1 MTLVILGRV
10 SSRLSKFEIFSIKL
24 LRWIKTH
31 YSHCMENAGDDGI
44 LLLIL
49 SSCPKRGWTKQ
60 DNIGM
65 VLELTLLL
73 FQFSLNSSNFFS
85 SNFLIHSK
93 KNSTLFSQ
101 HFHEFLIT
109 FFFFLFT
116 CETWKYANNYFPFE
130 IK

>member
-1 MTLVILGRV
+1 MQKLLTYYSKTAIFKVKKAKNPFARKTGRLINIKSTRMTLVILGRV
-10 SSRLSKFEIFSIKL
+10 SSRLSKLEISSIKF

-65 VLELTLLL
+65 VQELTLFL
-73 FQFSLNSSNFFS
+73 FQFSSNSSNFFYF
-85 SNFLIHSK
+85 NFWIH
-93 KNSTLFSQ
+93 
-101 HFHEFLIT
+101 
-109 FFFFLFT
+109 
-116 CETWKYANNYFPFE
+116 
-130 IK
+130 